1 MTKKCTTTNNLYDN
15 VEFCPGEVSLPGM
28 RPYFFYIRRNDIVKW
43 PTLPMNAAESL
54 EKNAVYTGDF
64 TLAAD
69 AKWKKADL
77 IPNESEPKSE
87 QTGVFGSYHWNNTA
101 TLVLPGTG
109 KKVSGLVNEL
119 NNDDVV
125 MLLPQ
130 RDGRFRVFG
139 NKDFQLQLKPSQNW
153 GKGTSDSNNTTI
165 EITDE
170 NRSVSPFY
178 EGKIEADDGN
188 YSGETGDL
196 LTTDSK
202 TPATTGS

>member
-1 MTKKCTTTNNLYDN
+1 MSARRATT
-15 VEFCPGEVSLPGM
+15 
-28 RPYFFYIRRNDIVKW
+28 R
-43 PTLPMNAAESL
+43 
-54 EKNAVYTGDF
+54 
-64 TLAAD
+64 
-69 AKWKKADL
+69 
-77 IPNESEPKSE
+77 
-87 QTGVFGSYHWNNTA
+87 VFGSYHWNNTA

-139 NKDFQLQLKPSQNW
+139 NKDFQLQVKPSQNW